1 MKKLLFLSAL
11 LIFACSMST
20 EELEQEVLESIK
32 QELAENSMFEDA
44 EIVDFGL
51 VHKGGNEYKGILEL
65 IIKNPVAELLP
76 DWSEQVNK
84 NPLFQELLNENIQVT
99 RTVEVVY
106 DGETFTCTW
115 NLDPTTSA

>member
-1 MKKLLFLSAL
+1 MKKLLLISAL

-65 IIKNPVAELLP
+65 IIKNPVANLVP
-76 DWSEQVNK
+76 DWSEQVNQ
-84 NPLFQELLNENIQVT
+84 NPLFKELGINENIQFT

-106 DGETFTCTW
+106 DGETFTW
-115 NLDPTTSA
+115 EIKD

>member
-1 MKKLLFLSAL
+1 MKKLLLLSAL

-44 EIVDFGL
+44 EVVDFGL

-65 IIKNPVAELLP
+65 IIKNPLADLLT
-76 DWSEQVNK
+76 DWNEQVN
-84 NPLFQELLNENIQVT
+84 QSIQVT
-99 RTVEVVY
+99 RAVEVVY
-106 DGETFTCTW
+106 DGKTFTW
-115 NLDPTTSA
+115 EIQE

>member
-1 MKKLLFLSAL
+1 MKKLLLLSAL

-20 EELEQEVLESIK
+20 EALEHEVLESIQ

-65 IIKNPVAELLP
+65 IIKNPVADLLP
-76 DWSEQVNK
+76 DWSEQANK
-84 NPLFQELLNENIQVT
+84 NPLYQELLNENIQVT

-106 DGETFTCTW
+106 DGETFTW
-115 NLDPTTSA
+115 EIKD